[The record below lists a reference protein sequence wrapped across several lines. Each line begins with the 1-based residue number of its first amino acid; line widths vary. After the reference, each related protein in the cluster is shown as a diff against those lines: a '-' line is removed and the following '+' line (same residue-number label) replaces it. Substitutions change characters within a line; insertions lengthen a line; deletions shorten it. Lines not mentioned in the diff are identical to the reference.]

1 MARAL
6 FFSGEHAQDVRNGI
20 TVPRFQNPKQIL
32 QESCLRAGTPQSLA
46 TPRLV
51 HRPGTSAS
59 PGSAYGKQTLRT
71 QPRPTVRIWILTG
84 AAGDPYAQ

>member
-1 MARAL
+1 MASAL

-20 TVPRFQNPKQIL
+20 TVPRFQNPKKIL

-59 PGSAYGKQTLRT
+59 PGSGSVWETDSQDPAQTYCQNLDLNRSC
-71 QPRPTVRIWILTG
+71 G
-84 AAGDPYAQ
+84 